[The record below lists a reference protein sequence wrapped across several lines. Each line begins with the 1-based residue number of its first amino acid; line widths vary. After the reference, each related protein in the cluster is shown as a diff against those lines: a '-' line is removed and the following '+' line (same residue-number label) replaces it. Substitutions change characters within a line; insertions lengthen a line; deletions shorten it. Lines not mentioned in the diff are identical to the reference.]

1 MGGEGAGQTDEKE
14 GTGQR
19 ETLAQQLSKEVAAET
34 EETGRRNRSKK
45 KPVEETG
52 RRNRSKLVEETG
64 RTETL
69 FLNKDSLPGF
79 SHTPSSWSYCIDLYG
94 LKEKDDWP
102 QNQKTCI

>member
-52 RRNRSKLVEETG
+52 EPFRGAV
-64 RTETL
+64 RTTL
-69 FLNKDSLPGF
+69 G
-79 SHTPSSWSYCIDLYG
+79 G
-94 LKEKDDWP
+94 A
-102 QNQKTCI
+102 